1 MLKAALIDLDGT
13 LSDSGLAIIKSI
25 NYALENLGY
34 ENLKGDT
41 SWVVGPSLWPTFK
54 KLGIKEN
61 ELEQAISLYR
71 KCYTEGAMY
80 EGFFYPGILEQ
91 LSILKTEGYI
101 LALVT
106 SKPISYAAKI
116 TKYFG
121 ASDYLDFEFGSELD
135 GTRSDKTELI
145 NYALKKMNIVPK
157 DTVMVGDRSYD
168 MIGAKNNKVLGLGVL
183 YGYGNEKEL
192 INSGASYLIESPENF
207 ASVIMQ
213 ALPLR
218 NDQNEN

>member
-1 MLKAALIDLDGT
+1 MSKAVLIDLDGT

-25 NYALENLGY
+25 NYALGNLGY
-34 ENLKGDT
+34 EKLQGDT
-41 SWVVGPSLWPTFK
+41 SWVVGPSLWLTFK
-54 KLGIKEN
+54 KLGIKES

-71 KCYTEGAMY
+71 KCYNDGAMY
-80 EGFFYPGILEQ
+80 EGIFYSGILEQ
-91 LSILKTEGYI
+91 LRTLKTHGYI

-106 SKPISYAAKI
+106 SKPISYARKI
-116 TKYFG
+116 TKFFG

-145 NYALKKMNIVPK
+145 NYALRKINIAPK

-168 MIGAKNNKVLGLGVL
+168 MIGARNNKVLGLGVL
-183 YGYGNEKEL
+183 YGYGNKKEL
-192 INSGASYLIESPENF
+192 LDSGASYLIESPEDF
-207 ASVIMQ
+207 ANDIMQ

-218 NDQNEN
+218 ND